1 MNSKKDATST
11 VPNVDTLFSRKK
23 TTTKKST
30 AVAKPP
36 TTAVTVKSV
45 TPPKKKKTTTKKPTS
60 PPKVEVE
67 KKKTPKKVVTPPPPP
82 VPEPPAN
89 IQENKSIGVDNINS
103 ILDSLENI
111 SIMDIIS
118 STENPDM
125 TTMFNNLLAIS

>member
-1 MNSKKDATST
+1 MNSKKDATSA

-30 AVAKPP
+30 AVPP
-36 TTAVTVKSV
+36 TTTTAVTVKSV
-45 TPPKKKKTTTKKPTS
+45 TPPKKKKTTKKPTF
-60 PPKVEVE
+60 PPKVE
-67 KKKTPKKVVTPPPPP
+67 KKTPKKVTPPPPPP
-82 VPEPPAN
+82 VPEPPTS

-111 SIMDIIS
+111 SIVDIIS

>member
-1 MNSKKDATST
+1 MNSKKDATSA

-30 AVAKPP
+30 AVPP
-36 TTAVTVKSV
+36 TTTTAVTVKSV
-45 TPPKKKKTTTKKPTS
+45 TPPKKKKTTKKPTS
-60 PPKVEVE
+60 PLKVE
-67 KKKTPKKVVTPPPPP
+67 KKTPKKVTPPPPPLPP
-82 VPEPPAN
+82 VPEPPTS

-103 ILDSLENI
+103 IIDSLENI

>member
-1 MNSKKDATST
+1 MNNNSKKDATSA

-23 TTTKKST
+23 TKSVFVKTPPLKKAVTT
-30 AVAKPP
+30 
-36 TTAVTVKSV
+36 TVKSV
-45 TPPKKKKTTTKKPTS
+45 TPPKKKSKKPVS
-60 PPKVEVE
+60 PPKVE
-67 KKKTPKKVVTPPPPP
+67 KKKTPPPPKKKVIPAVVQEATP
-82 VPEPPAN
+82 

-103 ILDSLENI
+103 IVDSLENI

>member
-36 TTAVTVKSV
+36 PTAVTVKSV
-45 TPPKKKKTTTKKPTS
+45 TPPKKKKTTKKPTS

-67 KKKTPKKVVTPPPPP
+67 KKKTPKKVVTPPPP
-82 VPEPPAN
+82 VPEPPTP
-89 IQENKSIGVDNINS
+89 IQENKSIGIDNINS

>member
-36 TTAVTVKSV
+36 PTAVTVKSV
-45 TPPKKKKTTTKKPTS
+45 TPPKKKKTTKKPTS

-67 KKKTPKKVVTPPPPP
+67 KKKTPKKVVTPPPP
-82 VPEPPAN
+82 VPEPPTP
-89 IQENKSIGVDNINS
+89 IQESKSIGVDNINS